1 MSEITAIVGFQ
12 QQALCTISIYSCWG
26 RFFTDLK
33 SFTLVLG
40 SPGVVAGGGKGLKT
54 SDFNPGTT
62 NLKGGPLPLG
72 IVYLFP
78 VIFVVIEVVSS
89 DFQKSL

>member
-1 MSEITAIVGFQ
+1 M
-12 QQALCTISIYSCWG
+12 
-26 RFFTDLK
+26 
-33 SFTLVLG
+33 
-40 SPGVVAGGGKGLKT
+40 AGGGKGLKT

-89 DFQKSL
+89 DFQKNYKISLKDTCFPSVPFQNYPPGMGLDVL